1 MLRPSSSILNSS
13 RAARTQHVRAQR
25 LRALAQVTRVVR
37 LVAGNVAG
45 SVIDLFLLGALPLLY
60 AVGAY
65 LTLDLPLRWATG
77 HAKISLPGFMLFVG
91 AALVSLVGILRAV
104 QEAPPVAPVRPR
116 FARAMLVFG
125 WAGALIC
132 AIADVAA

>member
-1 MLRPSSSILNSS
+1 MLRPSTSILDSS
-13 RAARTQHVRAQR
+13 RAALKQHVRAQR
-25 LRALAQVTRVVR
+25 LRAFGHVTRFVRVVTS
-37 LVAGNVAG
+37 NVAG
-45 SVIDLFLLGALPLLY
+45 STIDLFLLAALPLLY

-77 HAKISLPGFMLFVG
+77 YAKVSLLGLLLFAC
-91 AALVSLVGILRAV
+91 AALVSLVGIMRAV

-116 FARAMLVFG
+116 FARAMLVFS
-125 WAGALIC
+125 WIGALIC